1 MIDARIPESAMMLQG
16 DPSDVVESLDSSG
29 LSTLPSVVTLVMV
42 LLLVQSEPNTST
54 FAAGSRSRI
63 PAIIIAI
70 LAANLVLSFWPLAE
84 HSDRIAPGPN
94 ETCIMGPF
102 TDALSACPVRDA
114 RSPTSVSTV
123 ISPPSAN
130 FIVDLDFCQF
140 IVYSLLEFVGRLPVG
155 FAFVV
160 QPRATRLYRLDA
172 LVRELANRHEA
183 LFHFSIPFGAIV
195 LHCL

>member
-1 MIDARIPESAMMLQG
+1 MIDARIPELAMMLQG
-16 DPSDVVESLDSSG
+16 DPEDVVESLDSSG

-54 FAAGSRSRI
+54 FTVGSRSSI

-70 LAANLVLSFWPLAE
+70 LAAHFVPSFCPLAE
-84 HSDRIAPGPN
+84 HSDRIAPGPHD
-94 ETCIMGPF
+94 TCITGPF
-102 TDALSACPVRDA
+102 TDVLSACPVRDA

-130 FIVDLDFCQF
+130 FIVDLDLCQF
-140 IVYSLLEFVGRLPVG
+140 IVYPLLEFVGHLPVG

-172 LVRELANRHEA
+172 LVRELANHHEA
-183 LFHFSIPFGAIV
+183 LFHFSVPFGAIV